1 MERTNKEQDEKVTQ
15 APGDADARTDEAAVS
30 QALFIREVQGH
41 QRRYRKLIHLTHS
54 STKAAGAMLVAA
66 VVALIVANTGAH
78 EAFLEFW
85 HMPVVVGIGPV
96 VGEMSMAHV
105 INDIFM
111 AVFFLLVGLEIKYEM
126 TVGELTNIRQAAL
139 PIIAAVGGVLMP
151 IVLYSLFNGGNPETA
166 HGWGVP
172 TATDIAF
179 ALGIM
184 ALLGNRVPNGV
195 RVFLSTLAVADDII
209 AILVIAIFYGQSP
222 SLLWLAAA
230 AAVFA
235 LLMVMNRAHVY
246 SLFPYLAVGVMLWF
260 CVFMSGVHST
270 IAGVLLAFSIPS
282 GSRVNLRSF
291 LQWSDDEVQKAR
303 KVFEPDTPVI
313 AQDEYMKTV
322 SNLSQVARQV
332 IPPATRLEHKL
343 YPWVY
348 FGVLPLFALTNAD
361 VAISGD
367 LGAMLSS
374 PVLLGVFFGLVLG
387 KPIGIMLFSFV
398 TVKLKVASL
407 PQNVN
412 WKHMLGAAI
421 LGGVGFTMAIFVAN
435 LAFPEAIMVSEAKL
449 GILAASLVA
458 GVVGF
463 LFLLGQAKAA
473 EARGVA
479 YVTAYS
485 DDLHPQTASVEV
497 DRAGEELLAALDDEE
512 LERELEARLQGGQG
526 VAEIVVELPRED
538 GGDTADP
545 QIAEAEA
552 AAAVALRDEALCREE
567 RDVAGTSGG
576 SR

>member
-1 MERTNKEQDEKVTQ
+1 
-15 APGDADARTDEAAVS
+15 
-30 QALFIREVQGH
+30 
-41 QRRYRKLIHLTHS
+41 
-54 STKAAGAMLVAA
+54 
-66 VVALIVANTGAH
+66 
-78 EAFLEFW
+78 
-85 HMPVVVGIGPV
+85 
-96 VGEMSMAHV
+96 
-105 INDIFM
+105 
-111 AVFFLLVGLEIKYEM
+111 
-126 TVGELTNIRQAAL
+126 
-139 PIIAAVGGVLMP
+139 
-151 IVLYSLFNGGNPETA
+151 
-166 HGWGVP
+166 
-172 TATDIAF
+172 
-179 ALGIM
+179 
-184 ALLGNRVPNGV
+184 
-195 RVFLSTLAVADDII
+195 
-209 AILVIAIFYGQSP
+209 
-222 SLLWLAAA
+222 
-230 AAVFA
+230 
-235 LLMVMNRAHVY
+235 
-246 SLFPYLAVGVMLWF
+246 MLWF

-538 GGDTADP
+538 GGDAADP

-552 AAAVALRDEALCREE
+552 AAAVALRDEALCCEE